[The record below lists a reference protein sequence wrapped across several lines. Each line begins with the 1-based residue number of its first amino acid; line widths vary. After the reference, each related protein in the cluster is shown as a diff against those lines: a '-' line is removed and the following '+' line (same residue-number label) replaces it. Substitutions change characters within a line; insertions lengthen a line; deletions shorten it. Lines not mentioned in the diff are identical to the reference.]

1 MLYGV
6 DVSEFRGDIN
16 FDVLNPV
23 CHFIMIRSCFGTA
36 RQDAKFARNRDE
48 ARRVGLVRGYYHYA
62 YPEYDVNTPEA
73 EAAFFVANLGTLQAG
88 EILALDWEESYSG
101 DHVDW
106 CLRFLKAVEKATGVK
121 PLLYLNQSLVKSHNW
136 QPVIDNGNG
145 LWLAQYDYQQQAGTV
160 DTPWPVVAMKQWTD
174 RGSVAGI
181 PGSVDGDTFYG
192 DFASFAKYGAKVQK
206 PLTVVSPTQQD
217 TYTTQVG
224 AANAAKNDPEATVTD
239 ANGNDV
245 TTHVT
250 KNYPDPTDQITQISH
265 RVGVLEGL
273 VQKIW
278 DFLSKWKRFR
288 QFTNQD
294 K

>member
-6 DVSEFRGDIN
+6 DVSEFQGDIN
-16 FDVLNPV
+16 FDTLNPV

-36 RQDAKFARNRDE
+36 RQDNKFARNRDE
-48 ARRVGLVRGYYHYA
+48 ARRVGLARGFYHYA

-73 EAAFFVANLGTLQAG
+73 EAAFFVNNLGTLQAG

-121 PLLYLNQSLVKSHNW
+121 PLLYLNQSLITSHNW

-145 LWLAQYDYQQQAGTV
+145 LWLADYDYNQSGPGV
-160 DTPWPVVAMKQWTD
+160 DTSWPVTAMRQWTD
-174 RGSVAGI
+174 KAQVPGI
-181 PGSVDGDTFYG
+181 PGPVDGDTFYG
-192 DFASFAKYGAKVQK
+192 DFAALAKYGAKVAK
-206 PLTVVSPTQQD
+206 PMTVTSPTQLD

-224 AANAAKNDPEATVTD
+224 AAAAVKSDPQAVITD

-250 KNYPDPTDQITQISH
+250 KSFPTPDTKITSIVH
-265 RVGVLEGL
+265 RLSLLEAFVAKLKALLAKVGIRL
-273 VQKIW
+273 
-278 DFLSKWKRFR
+278 
-288 QFTNQD
+288 
-294 K
+294 